1 MVFEKEVALPQEEVN
16 PFILLH
22 RCRAEKTRQRC
33 FFVS

>member
-1 MVFEKEVALPQEEVN
+1 MVFEKEVALPQEK
-16 PFILLH
+16 FILLH